1 LPDFNNLI
9 TFFDFFRLLIITCLA
24 LTVKG
29 QTEKWWQT
37 ATLYQVY
44 PRSLKDTNGDGI
56 GDIKGIIY
64 YNILKQNATACYINK
79 LK

>member
-9 TFFDFFRLLIITCLA
+9 TFLDFFRLLIITCLA